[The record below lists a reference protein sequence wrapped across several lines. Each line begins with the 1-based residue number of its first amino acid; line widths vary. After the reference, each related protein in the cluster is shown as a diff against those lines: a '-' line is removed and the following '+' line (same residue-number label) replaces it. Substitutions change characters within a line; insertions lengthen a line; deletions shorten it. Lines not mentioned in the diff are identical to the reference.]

1 MRRPIDDG
9 NDLWRVF
16 NVVQENV
23 MRGGITGRS
32 AKGRASRSRAIRAI
46 REDVRINNDLWQLAV
61 TMIRG

>member
-1 MRRPIDDG
+1 MRRPIDEG

-23 MRGGITGRS
+23 MRGGIAGRS
-32 AKGRASRSRAIRAI
+32 ATGRASCSRAIRAI

-61 TMIRG
+61 AMIRG